1 MAALKSEV
9 KAFIIQSVACYDTPT
24 LVVDAVLK
32 EFGVKITRQQAE
44 QNDPTKIRGGEV
56 SGPGSHRKGC
66 FEVSTWYPCTGYPLW
81 YPPKRH
87 YQSGYRKKIPVV
99 PCEAIEP

>member
-32 EFGVKITRQQAE
+32 EFGVIITRQQAE
-44 QNDPTKIRGGEV
+44 QNDPTKVRGGEV

-66 FEVSTWYPCTGYPLW
+66 FEVSTWYPCAGYPLW
-81 YPPKRH
+81 YPPERR
-87 YQSGYRKKIPVV
+87 YQSGYRRRIPVE